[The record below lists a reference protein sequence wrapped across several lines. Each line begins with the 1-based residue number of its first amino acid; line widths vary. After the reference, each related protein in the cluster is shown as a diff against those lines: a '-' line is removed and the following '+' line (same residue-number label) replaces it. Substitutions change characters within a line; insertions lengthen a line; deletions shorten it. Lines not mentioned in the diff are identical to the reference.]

1 MSVCE
6 RKIGARENFQPLGL
20 RSETNIEK
28 VSEINIFQKQITW
41 EVAILSFLFF
51 IIFYYFFI
59 FSTLHYISLALECNL
74 GCVCFDFK
82 SLPKIFFT
90 KCGCLVAH
98 EK

>member
-41 EVAILSFLFF
+41 EVRHFIFFILFLFIIIFLFF
-51 IIFYYFFI
+51 QPSII
-59 FSTLHYISLALECNL
+59 LA
-74 GCVCFDFK
+74 
-82 SLPKIFFT
+82 
-90 KCGCLVAH
+90 
-98 EK
+98 